1 MTQKIYKLRKY
12 PLEKEAADA
21 MGQYQIS
28 TLSRGELEDYAKRA
42 SSLMSRLTHYSE
54 QMLNIIEEEGIRLLP
69 LNDSQG

>member
-21 MGQYQIS
+21 MRQYQIS
-28 TLSRGELEDYAKRA
+28 TLGRGELEDYAKRA

-54 QMLNIIEEEGIRLLP
+54 QMLNIIEEEGVKLLP
-69 LNDSQG
+69 PE